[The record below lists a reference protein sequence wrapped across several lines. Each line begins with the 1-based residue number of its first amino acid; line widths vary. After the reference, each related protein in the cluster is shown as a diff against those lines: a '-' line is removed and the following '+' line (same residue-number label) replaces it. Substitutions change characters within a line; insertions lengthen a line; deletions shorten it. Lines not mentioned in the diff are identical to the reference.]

1 MSGNV
6 MLPRVLLRERVVILV
21 AVAVIAALCW
31 VYLLQLG
38 HSMSDTAMPMS
49 PRWTLLTFAL
59 TFFMWSVMMAGMM
72 LPGATPMILT
82 FAALRQRH
90 ADGTA
95 RRLAQTLFFVSGYLV
110 VWSGVSL
117 FATLLQWAL
126 DRLGLLSPM
135 LATTSARLGSLLF
148 VLAGLYQMTPVK
160 HVCLRNCRSPFAF
173 LFNRWR
179 DGRNGALRM
188 GMEHGA
194 YCLGCCW
201 LLMSLLFALG
211 VMNLLWVA
219 AITLFVFGEK
229 LVRGGVWF
237 TRIGG
242 AAMMGYGIWLA
253 VRA

>member
-1 MSGNV
+1 
-6 MLPRVLLRERVVILV
+6 
-21 AVAVIAALCW
+21 
-31 VYLLQLG
+31 
-38 HSMSDTAMPMS
+38 
-49 PRWTLLTFAL
+49 
-59 TFFMWSVMMAGMM
+59 MM
-72 LPGATPMILT
+72 LPGATAMILT

-90 ADGTA
+90 ADGSV

-117 FATLLQWAL
+117 FATSLQWAL
-126 DRLGLLSPM
+126 DRLGLLLPM

-148 VLAGLYQMTPVK
+148 LLAGLYQMTPVK
-160 HVCLRNCRSPFAF
+160 HACLRYCRSPFAF

-179 DGRNGALRM
+179 NGPNGALRM
-188 GMEHGA
+188 GIEHGV

-201 LLMSLLFALG
+201 LLMVLLFALG
-211 VMNLLWVA
+211 VMNLLWLA

-229 LVRGGVWF
+229 LVRASVWF

-242 AAMMGYGIWLA
+242 AAMVGYGVWLA